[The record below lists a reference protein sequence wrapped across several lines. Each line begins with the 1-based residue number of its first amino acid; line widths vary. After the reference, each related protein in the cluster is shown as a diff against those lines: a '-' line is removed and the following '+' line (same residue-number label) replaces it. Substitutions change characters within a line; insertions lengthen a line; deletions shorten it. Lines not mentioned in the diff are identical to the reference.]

1 MPFLHLVRFYR
12 RIRSKTY
19 VGFGTVLL
27 LLLFAVLG
35 NSVCFYLCEG
45 PIHEAAGK
53 ALTFGDALWYS
64 VISMTTIGYGDFY
77 ATSPGARIGTV
88 VFIVI
93 LGLGTF
99 SFLIGMTI
107 DSLSEFS
114 NRRRRGMNKA
124 VTTEHVLIVNV
135 PSEAR
140 LGQLVG
146 ELRSD
151 PNYASRDIVVISD
164 QLEELPIGD
173 EQLLFVRGSVL
184 EQETYERAQVTT
196 ARMAIVL
203 ATSYDDMTSDAVVAS
218 AIAVIETLNPDIHTV
233 AECVN
238 PRHKQLFNSVRC
250 DSIVYSMGITG
261 NLLVQEAQ
269 DPGVAQLIEV
279 ITSNTQGTTIFSS
292 EVPAGQSETSYN
304 AVARN
309 LLDRDINLLCVN
321 RGTESLTALNG
332 LQAQQGDR
340 IIYAATERLHWND
353 LVQQVQA

>member
-1 MPFLHLVRFYR
+1 
-12 RIRSKTY
+12 
-19 VGFGTVLL
+19 VLL

-35 NSVCFYLCEG
+35 NSVCFYLYEG
-45 PIHEAAGK
+45 PLYDTAGEE
-53 ALTFGDALWYS
+53 LTFGDALWYS

-77 ATSPGARIGTV
+77 ATTPEARIGTL
-88 VFIVI
+88 VFIVM

-107 DSLSEFS
+107 DSLSEFA

-124 VTTEHVLIVNV
+124 VTQEHVLIVNV

-140 LGQLVG
+140 LSQLVD

-151 PNYASRDIVVISD
+151 QNYSTCDIVVISD
-164 QLEELPIGD
+164 QLEELPIRD

-218 AIAVIETLNPDIHTV
+218 AIAVIENMNPNIHTV

-250 DSIVYSMGITG
+250 DSIVFSMGITG

-269 DPGVAQLIEV
+269 DPGVAQLFEV
-279 ITSNTQGTTIFSS
+279 ITSNTLGTTIFSTA
-292 EVPAGQSETSYN
+292 VPADQSGASYN
-304 AVARN
+304 TLARY

-321 RGTESLTALNG
+321 RGTESLTALKE
-332 LQAQQGDR
+332 LQAQGGDR
-340 IIYAATERLHWND
+340 IIYAATERLQWND